1 MIFDQSFTG
10 HPEIDCNQ
18 PRLRNGVGIIC
29 AALGLWAALYVG
41 AF

>member
-1 MIFDQSFTG
+1 MADLRELARG
-10 HPEIDCNQ
+10 ADHCNQ